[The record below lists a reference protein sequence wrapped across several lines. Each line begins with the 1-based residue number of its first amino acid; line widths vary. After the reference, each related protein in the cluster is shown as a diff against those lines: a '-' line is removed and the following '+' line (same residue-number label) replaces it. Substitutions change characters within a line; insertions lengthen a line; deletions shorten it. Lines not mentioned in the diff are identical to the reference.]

1 MKMAADTGLMMR
13 ADHEIHD
20 GNAAFRRDVLA
31 GLARPQKAIP
41 ARWFYDERG
50 SELFED
56 ITRLPEYYP
65 TAAETEILGERGAQ
79 IALAVGPGRAVVEF
93 GAGSAR
99 KTPLLLNSIAASAYV
114 AIDISGDFLR
124 ESCARLAERFPELSI
139 VPVEADF
146 TGPVHLP
153 HDVAGLPLLGF
164 FPGSTIGNLAPLAAI
179 DLLRSMRGTLG
190 DSSMLLIGF
199 DCIKERSVLLAA
211 YDDGAGVTAAFNRNL
226 ITRINSE
233 IGGTMPEDAF
243 EHCAVWNEA
252 LARIEMHLE
261 ASRDL
266 AFAVAGQPFTM
277 RRGETIHTENSHK
290 YDNRSAGTLL
300 LGSGWTPIAR
310 FSDSGKRFM
319 VILATASG
327 DESAP

>member
-1 MKMAADTGLMMR
+1 
-13 ADHEIHD
+13 
-20 GNAAFRRDVLA
+20 
-31 GLARPQKAIP
+31 
-41 ARWFYDERG
+41 
-50 SELFED
+50 
-56 ITRLPEYYP
+56 
-65 TAAETEILGERGAQ
+65 
-79 IALAVGPGRAVVEF
+79 
-93 GAGSAR
+93 
-99 KTPLLLNSIAASAYV
+99 
-114 AIDISGDFLR
+114 
-124 ESCARLAERFPELSI
+124 
-139 VPVEADF
+139 
-146 TGPVHLP
+146 
-153 HDVAGLPLLGF
+153 
-164 FPGSTIGNLAPLAAI
+164 
-179 DLLRSMRGTLG
+179 
-190 DSSMLLIGF
+190 
-199 DCIKERSVLLAA
+199 VLLAA